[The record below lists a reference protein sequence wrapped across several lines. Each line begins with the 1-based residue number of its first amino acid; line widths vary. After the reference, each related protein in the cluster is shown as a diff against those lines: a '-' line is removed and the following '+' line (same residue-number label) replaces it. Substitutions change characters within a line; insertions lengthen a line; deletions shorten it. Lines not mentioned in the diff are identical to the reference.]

1 MPMPELLNIYRQR
14 IKEWILSY
22 HTIELEKMIGDTQ
35 SLLDLGCGI
44 NSPVELIS
52 KRPPHL
58 VGVDGFQPSID
69 ESRRNNIHDDY
80 VCAELLDIDNFFE
93 TDSFECVMALGV
105 IEHYQKEKGY
115 VLLEKMEK
123 LASQRVIISTTNG
136 FVPQAE
142 HSGNILQKH
151 LSGWSVDEMQ
161 QRGYKVIGFNGWKPL
176 HGEYALPRFRP
187 RRFWT
192 VISRLTEPLIRN
204 HPNHAFQILCVKN
217 LQPPIEDYEKSS
229 HTS

>member
-1 MPMPELLNIYRQR
+1 MNEIASNYRQR
-14 IKEWILSY
+14 IIEWVTSY
-22 HTIELEKMIGDTQ
+22 HTKELELMISDSK
-35 SLLDLGCGI
+35 SLLDLGCGA
-44 NSPVELIS
+44 NSPVGKIS

-80 VCAELLDIDNFFE
+80 ACAELLEIDKTFGS
-93 TDSFECVMALGV
+93 DSFECVMALGV
-105 IEHYQKEKGY
+105 IEHYPKEKGY

-123 LASQRVIISTTNG
+123 LASRRVIISTTNG

-151 LSGWSVDEMQ
+151 LSGWSVEEMQ
-161 QRGYKVIGFNGWKPL
+161 QCGFDVIGFSGWKPL
-176 HGEYALPRFRP
+176 HGEFALPRFRP

-192 VISRLTEPLIRN
+192 IVSRLTDPLIRN
-204 HPNHAFQILCVKN
+204 HPKHAFQILCVKN
-217 LQPPIEDYEKSS
+217 V
-229 HTS
+229 